1 MLIEHLITSFIS
13 SAGFGIIFNVPRKTL
28 LQCGFVGMAGWCV
41 YITLSLFMGIDV
53 IPATLAAAFLVA
65 VVSQLFARMYKVPI
79 IVYSVAGIIP
89 LVPGGMAYDAMRK
102 MVENN
107 YTLAI
112 ELTIKAFM
120 LSGSIAIGLVFSE
133 VVNQIITKYQA
144 RARY

>member
-53 IPATLAAAFLVA
+53 IPATLAASFLVA

>member
-1 MLIEHLITSFIS
+1 MLTEHLITSFIS
-13 SAGFGIIFNVPRKTL
+13 TAGFGIIFNVPRRTL

-41 YITLSLFMGIDV
+41 YIVLSINMGIDV
-53 IPATLAAAFLVA
+53 IPATLAASFLVA
-65 VVSQLFARMYKVPI
+65 VVSQLFARLYKVPI

-89 LVPGGMAYDAMRK
+89 LVPGGVAYDAMRK

-133 VVNQIITKYQA
+133 VVNQIIRKYQA
-144 RARY
+144 GARY